1 VTRRPSG
8 SFEPADAPPGRD
20 AAVMTAPEPETATER
35 RTPRIPAF
43 LREVPVLIV
52 LALLLAILLK
62 TFVVQAFFIPS
73 ESMEPALLPGDRV
86 LVTKVLDEPSRG
98 DVIVFADP
106 QGRPG
111 PDRGIVGGFVH
122 WLVEA
127 VGIARPEDEDFI
139 KRVIGLP
146 GETIEISRDVVYVDG
161 EPLTEPYLTPA
172 ARDAMSE
179 FGLVRVPDDAL
190 FVMGDNRGNSD
201 DSRGSLGF
209 VPLDKVI
216 GRAFLIVWPPSR
228 MGWVH

>member
-1 VTRRPSG
+1 VTQRPSG
-8 SFEPADAPPGRD
+8 SFEPADAPPKRD
-20 AAVMTAPEPETATER
+20 VASGSAPEPEPTPAPR
-35 RTPRIPAF
+35 RPTIPAF

-86 LVTKVLDEPSRG
+86 LVTKVFDDPSRG

-106 QGRPG
+106 KGRPG
-111 PDRGIVGGFVH
+111 PERGVVGGFIH

-127 VGIARPEDEDFI
+127 VGIARPEHEDFI

-146 GETIEISRDVVYVDG
+146 GETVEIRRDVVYVDG
-161 EPLTEPYLTPA
+161 TPLTEPYLTPA
-172 ARDAMSE
+172 ARDTMSD
-179 FGLVRVPDDAL
+179 FGPVRVPDDAL

-209 VPLDKVI
+209 IPLDRVI